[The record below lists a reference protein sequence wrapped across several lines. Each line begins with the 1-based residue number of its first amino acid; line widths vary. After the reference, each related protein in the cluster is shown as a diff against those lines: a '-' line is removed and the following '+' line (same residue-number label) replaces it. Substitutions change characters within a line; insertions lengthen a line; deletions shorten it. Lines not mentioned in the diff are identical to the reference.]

1 MTRFLAVVRRDMR
14 LAWRQGVDSLMVV
27 AFFVL
32 AVVLFPFGVGSEPN
46 ILARIGAGII
56 WIAALLASMLAL
68 ERVFQTDYEDGSL
81 ELLAL
86 GPMPLEVAV
95 LAKVF
100 AHWLTT
106 GLPLIAAT
114 PLLAVL
120 LNLKWAAL
128 AVLVPTLALAT
139 PTMSLVGAVGAALA
153 LGSRRGG
160 ILLSLLVLPLYVPIL
175 IFGAGAA
182 DAALGGFSARP
193 QLLILAGL
201 LCAALALCP
210 WAAAAGL
217 RQAVD

>member
-32 AVVLFPFGVGSEPN
+32 AVVLFPFGVGPEPN

-120 LNLKWAAL
+120 LNLEWAAL

>member
-1 MTRFLAVVRRDMR
+1 M
-14 LAWRQGVDSLMVV
+14 DSVMVV

-32 AVVLFPFGVGSEPN
+32 AVVLFPFGLGPEPN
-46 ILARIGAGII
+46 ILARIGAGIV
-56 WIAALLASMLAL
+56 WVAALLASMLAL

-86 GPMPLEVAV
+86 SPMPLELAV

-120 LNLKWAAL
+120 LNLEWAAL
-128 AVLVPTLALAT
+128 AVLIPTLGIAT

-160 ILLSLLVLPLYVPIL
+160 ILLSLLVLPLYVPVL

-193 QLLILAGL
+193 QLLVLAGL
-201 LCAALALCP
+201 FCAALALCP

>member
-1 MTRFLAVVRRDMR
+1 MTRFLAVVRRDLR
-14 LAWRQGVDSLMVV
+14 LAWRQGLDSVMVV

-32 AVVLFPFGVGSEPN
+32 AVVLFPFGVGPDPN
-46 ILARIGAGII
+46 ILARVGTGIV
-56 WIAALLASMLAL
+56 WVAALLASMLAL

-81 ELLAL
+81 ELLTL
-86 GPMPLEVAV
+86 SPMPLELAV
-95 LAKVF
+95 LAKVC

-120 LNLKWAAL
+120 LNLEWGAL
-128 AVLVPTLALAT
+128 AVLVPTLGIAT

-160 ILLSLLVLPLYVPIL
+160 ILLSLLVLPLYVPVL

-182 DAALGGFSARP
+182 EAALGGFSARP
-193 QLLILAGL
+193 QLLVLAGFF
-201 LCAALALCP
+201 CAALALCP
-210 WAAAAGL
+210 WAAATGL

>member
-1 MTRFLAVVRRDMR
+1 MTRFLAVIRRDLR

-32 AVVLFPFGVGSEPN
+32 AVVLFPLGVGPEPN

-56 WIAALLASMLAL
+56 WVAALMASMLSL

-86 GPMPLEVAV
+86 SPMPLELAV

-106 GLPLIAAT
+106 GLPLMAAT
-114 PLLAVL
+114 PILVVL
-120 LNLKWAAL
+120 LNLEWAAL
-128 AVLVPTLALAT
+128 AVLVPALAMAT

-160 ILLSLLVLPLYVPIL
+160 ILLSLLVLPLYVPVL

-193 QLLILAGL
+193 QLLVLAGL
-201 LCAALALCP
+201 LGAALALCP